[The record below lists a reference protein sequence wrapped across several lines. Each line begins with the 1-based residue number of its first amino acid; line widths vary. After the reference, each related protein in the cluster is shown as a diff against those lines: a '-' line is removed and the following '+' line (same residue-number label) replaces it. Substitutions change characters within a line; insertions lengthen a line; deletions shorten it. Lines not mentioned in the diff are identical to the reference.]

1 MSLKALIDKAIETAG
16 SQAKLAELMG
26 VKQQHISAWKTGV
39 RTCTTASRI
48 ELCKIT
54 GYDLKTALLEQI
66 VEDLNQEDETEA
78 EAANTLKALLK
89 AFPKNGERMS
99 SHVSRII
106 IKVLTKYR
114 HFLAGSLPSDQPLS
128 SGSMNTKELSYSR
141 VGVATSSV

>member
-39 RTCTTASRI
+39 RNCTTASRI
-48 ELCKIT
+48 ELCKIAD
-54 GYDLKTALLEQI
+54 YDLSTALLEQV
-66 VEDLNQEDETEA
+66 VESLDQSSSKQA
-78 EAANTLKALLK
+78 EAAKTLTALLE

-114 HFLAGSLPSDQPLS
+114 HLLTRSLTSNQPLS
-128 SGSMNTKELSYSR
+128 GGGVNPEQLSYCR
-141 VGVATSSV
+141 VGILTSSV

>member
-78 EAANTLKALLK
+78 EAAKTLKALLK

-99 SHVSRII
+99 SHVSRIVI
-106 IKVLTKYR
+106 QILTKYR
-114 HFLAGSLPSDQPLS
+114 HFLSSSLASDQPLG
-128 SGSMNTKELSYSR
+128 SGRMNPKNLSYSGI
-141 VGVATSSV
+141 GVVACSV